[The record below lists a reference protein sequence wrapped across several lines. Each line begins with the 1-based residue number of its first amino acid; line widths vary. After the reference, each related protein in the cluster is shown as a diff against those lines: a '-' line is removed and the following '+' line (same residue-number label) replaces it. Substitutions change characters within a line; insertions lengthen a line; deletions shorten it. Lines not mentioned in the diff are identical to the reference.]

1 MDGWNFTRSDTRVLV
16 AVRRNIAAPLAARRS
31 ATTPPAPALRPRLNG
46 YREWSRGAA
55 QCGRRDEHTLHCCID
70 GHLPQCFNTTCSP
83 AGDISN
89 QCPGGYSQVAYW
101 KGAGWECPPH
111 LDMRTCCRSEQNLQ
125 NQNPFTQGNNPFQN
139 NQPNYDRNYQNSY
152 PNQNNNYNQQ
162 QNYQGGSDFR
172 SESCQY
178 TNCET
183 YSPRCPGT
191 HSLYT
196 RPRTKTLLSS
206 RSTSAVLRYLLP
218 VCHEPKV
225 SHRLPGMEPGAGRLS
240 RKRERA
246 ETPLLRGWPT
256 PHLLQNA
263 CADNPTC
270 ATGFLEGNIPSS
282 GQNEC
287 DWRMSRKTCCR
298 PGNNDFQFAG
308 RRDGFSTRDQQQ
320 SRGTPE
326 GCLFSDCQQYPRCPL
341 SYREM
346 FTDRKTCA
354 SGRERMMCCRQD
366 LLPECIDTLCES
378 TYSVRCPNGYREQSR
393 GNQGCS
399 SSLDTKLYCCSDSRQ
414 LGHCYNTTCTN
425 SGEAECR
432 RGYVMTARGK
442 GVEWG
447 CPWTAYKS
455 TCCETASWNGG
466 RVPFWPHLQQTFL
479 YLNLFLTVT
488 SVNPSLPLTPEIK
501 AIGDPLTRQLNNG
514 RRSKAVTFSRRKL
527 PFLNN
532 KVSSKFTFK
541 FSPNFHQNFHYD
553 LHPKLSSKFLL

>member
-1 MDGWNFTRSDTRVLV
+1 MEMTTSVKHLVTVFFVLLSILFAGIGGQQYFDGSGNTPNSQHVEECSLTNCDSYAKCPHGWMELYTERYTCPGGREKKYCCSAGRT
-16 AVRRNIAAPLAARRS
+16 PLCYH
-31 ATTPPAPALRPRLNG
+31 TPCAGPSPSCLNG

-83 AGDISN
+83 AGDVSN

-191 HSLYT
+191 HSYE
-196 RPRTKTLLSS
+196 LSTDKS
-206 RSTSAVLRYLLP
+206 YCTQ
-218 VCHEPKV
+218 
-225 SHRLPGMEPGAGRLS
+225 G
-240 RKRERA
+240 RERKLCCRPGQLPPCYDTSCQSA
-246 ETPLLRGWPT
+246 TNLRCPT
-256 PHLLQNA
+256 GYREWSRDTGACRGSGNEQRLHCCADGQLPTCYNTT

-298 PGNNDFQFAG
+298 QGNNDFQFGG
-308 RRDGFSTRDQQQ
+308 RRDGLSTRDQQQ

-378 TYSVRCPNGYREQSR
+378 TYEVRCPNGYREQSR

-432 RGYVMTARGK
+432 RGYVMIARGK

-466 RVPFWPHLQQTFL
+466 RGNFYHNIGQIIVVSFL
-479 YLNLFLTVT
+479 VSFLRAYV
-488 SVNPSLPLTPEIK
+488 SV
-501 AIGDPLTRQLNNG
+501 
-514 RRSKAVTFSRRKL
+514 
-527 PFLNN
+527 
-532 KVSSKFTFK
+532 
-541 FSPNFHQNFHYD
+541 
-553 LHPKLSSKFLL
+553 